1 MKIHFFIKTINFID
15 VVIGFLI
22 VFALRFAIQTRLSVY
37 ILHDLEVV
45 DQLAYFVFYMY
56 FQL

>member
-1 MKIHFFIKTINFID
+1 M
-15 VVIGFLI
+15 FL
-22 VFALRFAIQTRLSVY
+22 LYDFAIQTRLSVY
-37 ILHDLEVV
+37 ILHNLEVV